1 MRTVPSRRLRTF
13 SSQPQVA
20 AAPEISGVAASFLPG
35 IKMQRAQRRGS
46 TTEHLGGKMS
56 TLVQQI
62 EQMRSRME
70 EIAKS
75 DGRLVAALAEA
86 LKRADEKLLNDVV
99 ELAEEHEARRS
110 SILEEL
116 QALACRLGAFPR
128 QIDQLPSEER
138 APRELEAHQAIP
150 INLNVRARGDWRDGI
165 LLDEEINNHLRR
177 RSAG

>member
-56 TLVQQI
+56 TLGQQI

-99 ELAEEHEARRS
+99 EHAVEH
-110 SILEEL
+110 
-116 QALACRLGAFPR
+116 
-128 QIDQLPSEER
+128 
-138 APRELEAHQAIP
+138 
-150 INLNVRARGDWRDGI
+150 
-165 LLDEEINNHLRR
+165 
-177 RSAG
+177 

>member
-1 MRTVPSRRLRTF
+1 
-13 SSQPQVA
+13 
-20 AAPEISGVAASFLPG
+20 
-35 IKMQRAQRRGS
+35 MQRAQRTGS

>member
-1 MRTVPSRRLRTF
+1 
-13 SSQPQVA
+13 
-20 AAPEISGVAASFLPG
+20 
-35 IKMQRAQRRGS
+35 
-46 TTEHLGGKMS
+46 MS

-62 EQMRSRME
+62 EQMRARME
-70 EIAKS
+70 EIAKN
-75 DGRLVAALAEA
+75 DGRLVQALGEA

-116 QALACRLGAFPR
+116 QALACRLGSFPR
-128 QIDQLPSEER
+128 QIGHMPTEER
-138 APRELEAHQAIP
+138 APPRELEARQP
-150 INLNVRARGDWRDGI
+150 IALDLGPRARGDWRDGI

>member
-1 MRTVPSRRLRTF
+1 MT
-13 SSQPQVA
+13 A
-20 AAPEISGVAASFLPG
+20 
-35 IKMQRAQRRGS
+35 
-46 TTEHLGGKMS
+46 
-56 TLVQQI
+56 
-62 EQMRSRME
+62 
-70 EIAKS
+70 
-75 DGRLVAALAEA
+75 VAALAEA